1 MPQAA
6 TLAQHSTARHSGI
19 IASIF
24 NFIDCFFDH
33 PSKGPP
39 YSFGEWFFV
48 FSLRN

>member
-24 NFIDCFFDH
+24 NFIDCFLTIRQ
-33 PSKGPP
+33 KGHHTLLAN
-39 YSFGEWFFV
+39 G
-48 FSLRN
+48 FSNFP

>member
-6 TLAQHSTARHSGI
+6 TLAQHSTAQRHNCV
-19 IASIF
+19 
-24 NFIDCFFDH
+24 NFQFHRLFFDH